1 MMMTPRHSTP
11 LETSSLARSKDF
23 LCVLCVVVFIWVGQ
37 FHFFSFFFLDS
48 SLLNCESYRFRCAD
62 AYEPQLLGYVADAL
76 NDGNN
81 DTSSADCHGET

>member
-1 MMMTPRHSTP
+1 MTWPN
-11 LETSSLARSKDF
+11 LETKNTSRNF
-23 LCVLCVVVFIWVGQ
+23 VVCVLLTVSLPAWRTLIFPDS
-37 FHFFSFFFLDS
+37 FSYFS
-48 SLLNCESYRFRCAD
+48 TTSYRFRCAD